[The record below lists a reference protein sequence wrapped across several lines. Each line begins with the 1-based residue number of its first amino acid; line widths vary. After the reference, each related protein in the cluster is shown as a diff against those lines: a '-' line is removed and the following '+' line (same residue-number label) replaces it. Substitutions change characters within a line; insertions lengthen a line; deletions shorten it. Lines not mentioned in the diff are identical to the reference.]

1 MADEVERI
9 ELARSGGF
17 ANIPMRA
24 TVSGDALD
32 PTERAGLD
40 ALLSRPPAGKAAAGA
55 PDRFQYDVTVV
66 LHGDRSHH
74 VRLGEHEIDDR
85 LRPLLDR
92 LERDAAP
99 VARS

>member
-1 MADEVERI
+1 
-9 ELARSGGF
+9 
-17 ANIPMRA
+17 
-24 TVSGDALD
+24 
-32 PTERAGLD
+32 
-40 ALLSRPPAGKAAAGA
+40 
-55 PDRFQYDVTVV
+55 
-66 LHGDRSHH
+66 